1 MDEFSNIASFPI
13 VPDWKCPPHPP
24 GGRQIIASWHVY
36 VEEYYSGMNRNEIC
50 RYGGI
55 GLRCQHWE
63 AEAETKVQEFKASQ
77 QPQPH
82 SECGVSWATPDSSFE
97 NK

>member
-1 MDEFSNIASFPI
+1 MDEFSNVASFPI

-24 GGRQIIASWHVY
+24 GGRQIIASWLVY

-50 RYGGI
+50 RYG